1 MLSIKLS
8 NYFPSGSLKLMLKL
22 WYDLTG
28 FSLIN
33 AGIHLGI
40 FSNRRSASTESVP
53 WLMNSLGLIIEPS
66 LSMRR
71 SDTSASATE
80 RYSRMA

>member
-40 FSNRRSASTESVP
+40 DFKSLTTPFLNEGRS
-53 WLMNSLGLIIEPS
+53 GLALSISMSSIEPS
-66 LSMRR
+66 GFTVKLAM
-71 SDTSASATE
+71 TE
-80 RYSRMA
+80 P